1 MTEDTSKN
9 RIPED
14 AIEALEPYGTG
25 WKGQTDWRGKAI
37 RDGTEKLDVTLE
49 SSPELGPLMA
59 QLRQMGDEITQ
70 QLWHVKA
77 QFEDHERAQ
86 DHINEELELTRD
98 RLAYL
103 PPFQVTEPP
112 EVSKARQGVE
122 ELRSQL
128 GEEARTEQRRWLET
142 LGEAK
147 TAIAELLRTH
157 GELLGKID
165 AVSQQDLPRT
175 TLSQLFLFLS
185 EPPSTEIFIAGSPE
199 VVASPGRRIP

>member
-1 MTEDTSKN
+1 MSDHTDRN

-14 AIEALEPYGTG
+14 AIELLEPYGTG
-25 WKGQTDWRGKAI
+25 WKGITDWRGKAI
-37 RDGTEKLDVTLE
+37 RDSTAKLDVTIE
-49 SSPELGPLMA
+49 GSPELGPLIA

-77 QFEDHERAQ
+77 QFEDHERTQ

-103 PPFQVTEPP
+103 PPFQVMEPP
-112 EVSKARQGVE
+112 EISRARQGVE
-122 ELRSQL
+122 ELRSEL

-157 GELLGKID
+157 GELLSKIE
-165 AVSQQDLPRT
+165 AVTQQDSSRS
-175 TLSQLFLFLS
+175 TLSQLFLFLI
-185 EPPSTEIFIAGSPE
+185 EPSSTEIFIGGSPE
-199 VVASPGRRIP
+199 VVAPPARRLP